1 MRHPRSIN
9 LISRELILQ
18 THDHGE
24 TQDNPL
30 VALKRH
36 GTDDIRLKTLSLLP
50 LHYGSQLEKTLAR
63 QDAFYALSEVFRFAA
78 ASEVQFLNL
87 IQNRIENEL
96 SFVALKDI
104 GGRNAISLL
113 NLKYLKSQLTSHARN
128 LTENV
133 STFENLKILDWPRT
147 VSVTIDQTIA
157 LLITDFRYL
166 LKRVEDLANECESG
180 MTTLTNSSVMEETRR
195 SAELSVVVWRYTA
208 VAVVFVPLSFVC
220 SFFGMNFAEM
230 GQGELRLWI
239 WFPSHG
245 TRDFALFD
253 YLLLGR
259 VEKVIIKEGIEK
271 CSLDIFPW
279 SFRYSGK
286 VFGS

>member
-1 MRHPRSIN
+1 MHAT
-9 LISRELILQ
+9 L
-18 THDHGE
+18 
-24 TQDNPL
+24 
-30 VALKRH
+30 
-36 GTDDIRLKTLSLLP
+36 LKTSAP
-50 LHYGSQLEKTLAR
+50 LRTW
-63 QDAFYALSEVFRFAA
+63 RFWIGH
-78 ASEVQFLNL
+78 VQCLW
-87 IQNRIENEL
+87 
-96 SFVALKDI
+96 
-104 GGRNAISLL
+104 
-113 NLKYLKSQLTSHARN
+113 QLTKQS
-128 LTENV
+128 LCWLQISDT
-133 STFENLKILDWPRT
+133 
-147 VSVTIDQTIA
+147 
-157 LLITDFRYL
+157 L

-286 VFGS
+286 VFGSWADPMI